1 MNLPR
6 KVLWGMGVALTFLI
20 MTPVSAGLNTY
31 GMGTYRGTPPASEAT
46 PAPQDPVQE
55 PVDDGFIEKALND
68 LTQDDGGE
76 GTPGT
81 GLEDLLQDTR
91 SLPNEPVND
100 GGSNGDLQATQ
111 VPAPGTLALVAI
123 GMGALGFGRRRK
135 LRK

>member
-31 GMGTYRGTPPASEAT
+31 GIGTYRGTPPASHGS
-46 PAPQDPVQE
+46 PAPQGPVQE
-55 PVDDGFIEKALND
+55 SLDEEFLEKALND

-91 SLPNEPVND
+91 SLPNEPVSD
-100 GGSNGDLQATQ
+100 GGSNGDLQVTQ
-111 VPAPGTLALVAI
+111 VPAPGTLALLAMGI
-123 GMGALGFGRRRK
+123 GALGFSRRRK
-135 LRK
+135 LAK